1 MFDSLWVEI
10 LFGTMG
16 GLGMFLFGMKLMSEG
31 LQKSAGEGLKSIIEK
46 FTSNRFIGT
55 LVGTAV
61 TVVIQSSSA
70 TTVMVVGFVNAGL
83 MNLMQALSVV
93 FGANIGTTI
102 TAQMIAFKVTALA
115 MPCIGIGV
123 VLAMFSSN
131 SKLKYYGEIMLG
143 FGLLFFGMET
153 MTKSFVPL
161 REMQGFVDMF
171 VFFGKNPIIAC
182 IAGAVLTMIVQSS
195 SATVGIT
202 IALASTGILDFTAAA
217 ALVMGEN
224 IGTTITAN
232 IAAIGANRTAKQAAL
247 GHFLFNFI
255 GVCYMLIL
263 LPFLVHF
270 VDAVTPGAV
279 DFIAADGSKPN
290 IARHIANIHTTFNI
304 INTIVFLPFLPLIAK
319 LCERIIK
326 PEDNTL
332 TKMLRLDAN
341 MLKTPSIA
349 VAQAKK
355 EVVNMSKISLEMLSL
370 ARESYNAKSSKLTD
384 IKIMEFKLDQYEK
397 EFNEFLS
404 QLSRQNI
411 SASTAKTIDELTHV
425 IQNLEKLGDNAD
437 NIARFTDK
445 LIRKEMEFSDEA
457 DREIKYMFD
466 VVERFAVATI
476 AHYGTDED
484 IKEIDLNDEEL
495 VDSLRKKFKN
505 NHMHRLNEGKCN
517 INSGLIFVDIVNN
530 LEKAADHVYNIAQVM
545 VFSKEK
551 GLKTS

>member
-31 LQKSAGEGLKSIIEK
+31 LQKSAGEGLKNIIEK

-123 VLAMFSSN
+123 VLAMFSTN

-232 IAAIGANRTAKQAAL
+232 LAAIGANRTAKQAAL

-255 GVCYMLIL
+255 GVCYMMIL
-263 LPFLVHF
+263 LPFLIHF
-270 VDAVTPGAV
+270 VDAVTPGSV
-279 DFIAADGSKPN
+279 DFIAADGSKPY
-290 IARHIANIHTTFNI
+290 IARHIANIHTSFNI

-326 PEDNTL
+326 PEENTL

-355 EVVNMSKISLEMLSL
+355 EVVNMSKISLDMLHL
-370 ARESYNAKSSKLTD
+370 AKDSYNNKTSKLTD
-384 IKIMEFKLDQYEK
+384 IKPMEIKLDLYET

-411 SASTAKTIDELTHV
+411 SASTAKTIEDLTHV

-437 NIARFTDK
+437 NIAKFTDRM
-445 LIRKEMEFSDEA
+445 LRKNMEFSEEA

-476 AHYGTDED
+476 AHYGTDDD

-517 INSGLIFVDIVNN
+517 INSGLIFVDIINN

>member
-31 LQKSAGEGLKSIIEK
+31 LQKSAGEGLKRIIEK

-55 LVGTAV
+55 IVGTAV
-61 TVVIQSSSA
+61 TVIIQSSSA

-102 TAQMIAFKVTALA
+102 TAQLIAFKVTAIA
-115 MPCIGIGV
+115 MPAIGIGV
-123 VLAMFSSN
+123 VFAMFSTN
-131 SKLKYYGEIMLG
+131 SKLKYYGEIILG
-143 FGLLFFGMET
+143 FGLLFYGMEA
-153 MTKSFVPL
+153 MTKAFVPL

-171 VFFGKNPIIAC
+171 VFFGQNPIIAC
-182 IAGAVLTMIVQSS
+182 IAGAVLTMVVQSS

-202 IALASTGILDFTAAA
+202 IALASTGALDFTAAA

-232 IAAIGANRTAKQAAL
+232 LAALGANRTAKQAAL

-255 GVCYMLIL
+255 GVCYMLVL
-263 LPFLVHF
+263 LPVLIHF
-270 VDAVTPGAV
+270 VDSITPGAV

-290 IARHIANIHTTFNI
+290 IARHIANIHTSFNI

-319 LCERIIK
+319 LCEKLIK
-326 PEDNTL
+326 PEENTM

-349 VAQAKK
+349 IAQARK
-355 EVVNMSKISLEMLSL
+355 EVVNMSKISMDMLNL
-370 ARESYNAKSSKLTD
+370 AKESYSTKVSKTGE
-384 IKIMEFKLDQYEK
+384 IKLMEIKLDQYEK

-411 SASTAKTIDELTHV
+411 SSETAKTIEELEVV
-425 IQNLEKLGDNAD
+425 IQNL
-437 NIARFTDK
+437 IARFTDRM
-445 LIRKEMEFSDEA
+445 LRKEMAFSEEA

-466 VVERFAVATI
+466 VVQRFATATL
-476 AHYGTDED
+476 AHYGTDND
-484 IKEIDLNDEEL
+484 IREIDLNDEEL

-517 INSGLIFVDIVNN
+517 INSGLIFVDIINN
-530 LEKAADHVYNIAQVM
+530 LEKAADHVYNVAQVM
-545 VFSKEK
+545 VYAQEK
-551 GLKTS
+551 GLKSS

>member
-131 SKLKYYGEIMLG
+131 AKVKYYGEIMLG

-182 IAGAVLTMIVQSS
+182 MAGAVLTMIVQSS

-263 LPFLVHF
+263 LPVMVHF
-270 VDAVTPGAV
+270 VDYITPGAV
-279 DFIAADGSKPN
+279 DFVAADGSKPN

-304 INTIVFLPFLPLIAK
+304 INTVVFLPFLPLIAK

-326 PEDNTL
+326 PEENTL

-355 EVVNMSKISLEMLSL
+355 EVVNMSKISLDMLHL
-370 ARESYNAKSSKLTD
+370 AKDSYNNKTSKLTD
-384 IKIMEFKLDQYEK
+384 IKPMEIKLDLYET

-411 SASTAKTIDELTHV
+411 SASTAKTIEELTHV

-437 NIARFTDK
+437 NIAKFTDRM
-445 LIRKEMEFSDEA
+445 IRKNMEFSEEA

-476 AHYGTDED
+476 AHYGTDND